1 MSSTLAT
8 VERLKGQGDQCH
20 NWTDASILK
29 SNSTN
34 LFCQWSPPL
43 PQGKSWMQRRIKLG
57 KYMKMRR
64 WDTMFNIIISYFAIN
79 FDRKYP
85 SLKNSHQKFRS
96 SGATTAEDKFEAK
109 RSFQK
114 AMLMQFG
121 QSRSSEIFQMVISF
135 LKWLLCELEIVL
147 GTTKNLLS

>member
-1 MSSTLAT
+1 MIITNTITTGKILDAEADQIRKIYEDAT
-8 VERLKGQGDQCH
+8 VRYG
-20 NWTDASILK
+20 
-29 SNSTN
+29 
-34 LFCQWSPPL
+34 F
-43 PQGKSWMQRRIKLG
+43 R
-57 KYMKMRR
+57 
-64 WDTMFNIIISYFAIN
+64 IIISYFAVN

-135 LKWLLCELEIVL
+135 LK
-147 GTTKNLLS
+147 